1 MVRWY
6 LVTHPRRPDTTEG
19 PAHRLV
25 SCRADRTVT
34 VVCSRLTDAEGDR
47 VSQSNADHGT
57 PTRIQDAPR
66 AVPRTHGCHAG
77 AKLPIAHPATHDPHG
92 RRQRSSLLTRGIR
105 GNLGRGP
112 TVRFVDGPSL
122 VGTLGH
128 VEDEE
133 AIPLAGDITFVSTTG
148 GFEIIYS
155 DRIASDH
162 RELVAASADWLEDEV
177 GVFNLGQIDDNVL
190 IADGTLT
197 EKIRAGLIAWWSERV
212 QDMDLR

>member
-1 MVRWY
+1 M
-6 LVTHPRRPDTTEG
+6 
-19 PAHRLV
+19 
-25 SCRADRTVT
+25 
-34 VVCSRLTDAEGDR
+34 
-47 VSQSNADHGT
+47 
-57 PTRIQDAPR
+57 
-66 AVPRTHGCHAG
+66 
-77 AKLPIAHPATHDPHG
+77 
-92 RRQRSSLLTRGIR
+92 
-105 GNLGRGP
+105 
-112 TVRFVDGPSL
+112 
-122 VGTLGH
+122 GTLGH